1 MFSEKRYIQ
10 VVTDKL
16 PHIKQFAGER
26 KIWIYGA
33 GNCGRI
39 VMRVLAGQNI
49 KVSGFID
56 RNADLLQEV
65 EQLPV
70 KSIIQ
75 MNAKQ
80 DFIIVGLNS
89 YDHTVIEICERQ
101 GYTKK
106 DYFYISGRESFGK
119 EDFEYKGC
127 HIGRYTYGYEGLLQD
142 KPLAQQIGRFCSINY
157 TARIWDN
164 HPLDYV
170 TTHPFLDHIQFCPWE
185 EMERREQLIQTYG
198 KYFENAPYENSAL
211 RNNKPV
217 IIGNDVWIGANVI
230 ILPGVHIGDGAVL
243 AAGAVVT
250 KDVDDYA
257 IVGGVPAKVIRYRF
271 DEEEVLKFRE
281 IQWWNWDIEKI
292 MDNLELFYQPKKFL
306 NTFI

>member
-1 MFSEKRYIQ
+1 MFTEINYVQRVTEKIP
-10 VVTDKL
+10 L
-16 PHIKQFAGER
+16 IKQIAGEK

-33 GNCGRI
+33 GKCGRI
-39 VMRVLAGQNI
+39 VMRVLMEHNI
-49 KVSGFID
+49 KISGFID
-56 RNADLLQEV
+56 RNAEVLKEV

-75 MNAKQ
+75 MNANQ
-80 DFIIVGLNS
+80 DFIIVSLNS
-89 YDHTVIEICERQ
+89 FDYTVIELCEKQ
-101 GYTKK
+101 GYTQR
-106 DYFYISGRESFGK
+106 DYVYISGRDAFRQ

-127 HIGRYTYGYEGLLQD
+127 RIGRYTYGYEGLLQD
-142 KPLAQQIGRFCSINY
+142 KPLALQIGRFCSINY
-157 TARIWDN
+157 TARIWNN

-170 TTHPFLDHIQFCPWE
+170 TTHPFLDHVLFCPLE
-185 EMERREQLIQTYG
+185 EMERQQQFVKTYG
-198 KYFENAPYENSAL
+198 KFFENAPYENSAL
-211 RNNKPV
+211 RDNKPV

-257 IVGGVPAKVIRYRF
+257 IVGGIPAKVIRYRF
-271 DEEEVLKFRE
+271 DDEKIKQFQKIKWWDWEV
-281 IQWWNWDIEKI
+281 EKI
-292 MDNLELFYQPKKFL
+292 MDNLELFYQPEKFL